1 MYTPSWAPWVARCG
15 KQSAWRSRKR
25 GFYTWLG
32 NTPWSRKW
40 QFNPVFLPEKFRG
53 QKSLAGYNPWG
64 CKESDTTEHA
74 CTHYHI
80 SQYISDISIYSYSCI
95 CLSVEKITNTCCYS
109 ITKSCQLFGTP
120 WIAACQASLSFNISL
135 SLLKL
140 MSSESV
146 MTSTISSS
154 VIPFSSCTQSCPASG
169 SFAMSRPFASGGQSV
184 GASASASVLPMNIQ
198 GWLPLG
204 LTDLFAVQGPRN
216 KLLAHMVYICSLWI
230 VITNSF
236 SNSNNLHNQYYQQH
250 SKIYNMDNL
259 GDIMLSEI
267 SQIQNDKNCIIL
279 HLCGIKK
286 KSHS

>member
-1 MYTPSWAPWVARCG
+1 MAIQSSFLAWKIPWTEEPGRL
-15 KQSAWRSRKR
+15 QSMGLQRVRHNWTCMHTLS
-25 GFYTWLG
+25 YIPT
-32 NTPWSRKW
+32 
-40 QFNPVFLPEKFRG
+40 
-53 QKSLAGYNPWG
+53 YN
-64 CKESDTTEHA
+64 
-74 CTHYHI
+74 
-80 SQYISDISIYSYSCI
+80 ISDISIYSYSCM

-109 ITKSCQLFGTP
+109 ITKSCQLFATP

-169 SFAMSRPFASGGQSV
+169 SFPMSRPFASGGQSV

-286 KSHS
+286 KKSLIKVESRMVLARDQQCGESGTMSVKGYKGL